1 MPIDRSLCKLMT
13 ERQADEFDLVEAQF
27 LKIKQGLPQL
37 WDRKDMAGLRDRLD
51 ALKAQIERPRY
62 YVGFL
67 GRSQVGKS
75 STLNSILN
83 AKSGEGPSTGGGGA
97 PMTSNVTRL
106 GGSSPARQPGHTV
119 QLRYMTREQYARRRQ
134 DLCKLLGFNP
144 ADPDESILARIQEQ
158 LAREK
163 DGDTGFGGFNDKAE
177 DYRFFAR
184 LLLSHKKYGRLVA
197 TPAKEEEGEY
207 ARRQEYTNHPKEQDA
222 WPYLLLSEV
231 EIGFRTEA
239 ISPKIELID
248 LPGLGARMVS
258 DDLLTESFLPQLDGA
273 LVFQSS
279 EQVAAKEAYDLLAK
293 MGQKFRRMEGRVWM
307 IFTRFDGLAR
317 DHYGT
322 AGGTVNIF
330 DNIAKT
336 LGDNR
341 VPPEQVL
348 LVGNEFYKG
357 LLGEGGR
364 LREPTAEDYR
374 IGLKLEVGDD
384 GRPILPEGFLRHEK
398 LADAFREVIRDGG
411 IGKVR
416 EVIGETLAEQVEG
429 AVRRAVDE
437 ELRSI
442 RSELSR
448 MVRSAQ
454 DAMQTT
460 TDGFRRAVQW
470 KVRLQ
475 AARQELG
482 ENPAV
487 VEAPTIKVMEQL
499 EQEFL
504 EALCPRTLRLDRA
517 KLRTAHREYAKVL
530 QDMALMLFRTE
541 MVPSVFA
548 WITDRLR
555 SAEGSLGEV
564 RIDGWPSPLRAWE
577 ALKDSDLAE
586 PSWLNPALRFDDPP
600 LFPPG
605 DDEVQLLDRDYR
617 AVMPRKVQVAC
628 HRAALS
634 VSRRANEHIEYL
646 EAGLAML
653 KEAEDHVDAVPPA
666 FFQEILRALA

>member
-13 ERQADEFDLVEAQF
+13 DRQVDDFDLLEEQF
-27 LKIKQGLPQL
+27 LKIQHGLPRL
-37 WDRKDMAGLRDRLD
+37 WDRKDMAGLRDRLES
-51 ALKAQIERPRY
+51 LRGQIERPRY

-83 AKSGEGPSTGGGGA
+83 AKSGEGPSTGGAGA

-106 GGSSPARQPGHTV
+106 RRIEPGEAPDHTV
-119 QLRYMTREQYARRRQ
+119 RLRYMTREQYDRRRQ
-134 DLCKLLGFNP
+134 DLCMLLGYNP
-144 ADPDESILARIQEQ
+144 ADSDDSILTRIRDQ
-158 LAREK
+158 LAREA
-163 DGDTGFGGFNDKAE
+163 DAGQGFGGFNEKAE

-184 LLLSHKKYGRLVA
+184 LLLSHKKYPHLVT
-197 TPAKEEEGEY
+197 TPPRVEDGEY

-231 EIGFRTEA
+231 EIGYRTDA

-248 LPGLGARMVS
+248 LPGLGARLVS
-258 DDLLTESFLPQLDGA
+258 DDQLTKSFLPQLDGA

-279 EQVAAKEAYDLLAK
+279 EQVAAKEAYDLLAQ

-322 AGGTVNIF
+322 AGGSINIF

-336 LGDNR
+336 LADNR
-341 VPPEQVL
+341 VPAEQVL

-357 LLGEGGR
+357 LLGEGGA
-364 LREPTAEDYR
+364 LRKPTPQDYR
-374 IGLKLEVGDD
+374 IGLKLDIADD
-384 GRPILPEGFLRHEK
+384 GQPILPEGFLRHEK
-398 LADAFREVIRDGG
+398 LTSAFREVLQDGG

-416 EVIGETLAEQVEG
+416 EVIGETLAVQVEA
-429 AVRRAVDE
+429 AVRRAVDD

-442 RSELSR
+442 RSDL
-448 MVRSAQ
+448 VRVIQSAQ
-454 DAMQTT
+454 IAMQTS

-475 AARQELG
+475 TTRQELG

-487 VEAPTIKVMEQL
+487 LEGPTTQVMEQL
-499 EQEFL
+499 EREFL
-504 EALCPRTLRLDRA
+504 EDLFPKALKLDRS
-517 KLRTAHREYAKVL
+517 RIRSAHREYARLL
-530 QDMALMLFRTE
+530 QDTALMLFRTE
-541 MVPSVFA
+541 MVPNVYA
-548 WITDRLR
+548 WITGKLR
-555 SAEGSLGEV
+555 DAEAALGEIP
-564 RIDGWPSPLRAWE
+564 IDGWPSPLRAWE
-577 ALKDSDLAE
+577 TLKDGDLAE
-586 PSWLNPALRFDDPP
+586 LSWLNPALRFDDPP

-634 VSRRANEHIEYL
+634 VSRRANQHIEHL
-646 EAGLAML
+646 EGSLAML
-653 KEAEDHVDAVPPA
+653 KEAEDHVDAVAPS